1 MLFCMFVGAAWA
13 QGPATNKAYT
23 LTTANRGG
31 LAAHNDATQ
40 CVGYDNISVNDEAQK
55 NFAFVQYEGNVYLY
69 NVWAKKFM
77 MKDGKLSTSLP
88 IDAITYEIQGDGKYF
103 FKFDDTHI
111 INLGG
116 SKQLAIDDWG
126 SSYWGTKDEGN
137 LFTINEVEEFD
148 PAEALSFL
156 NNSYN
161 ITYNVI
167 FDGKT
172 VYTETTKI
180 TKGENYPA
188 IAGLPWGVVVTIPDG
203 APTEDKTVELTA
215 TIDSSVYPFD
225 FAADYESITTWY
237 YLKFD
242 SSNNFYLHHDAGQ
255 NYIDLS
261 SKSVDAG
268 NKDIYTWAFV
278 GNPFDGY
285 KIVNKGAGEGY
296 ILSSSTTMAGETG
309 AGTWPIMTA
318 EASLPS
324 GNNTYWIP
332 SASSHATKG
341 FFLAQKGFPA
351 NRLNNRGKLAY
362 WTGGAGTG
370 STFTVE
376 ERDLSGAT
384 ELQAVIDQVEAFVA
398 AGVAE
403 GTTVGFLTSES
414 AADVATALAAAK
426 EAVTTKTGC
435 NEAQAALQTAVAA
448 VKTIQ
453 PEEGKFYKIVSAC
466 TKDHRAGQEVY
477 VNNDGNMHFAKSD
490 EHGLGVASALSRVW
504 QFVPAAN
511 GKFYLKNVE
520 RGTYMQSVGQATE
533 ALEANAKPVTIS
545 NMGLENRVSL
555 KPDGQSQMHA
565 QDNNSKIVGWNE
577 NDPTDG
583 SAWVITEVSIDDLA
597 HTVTVGEAGWA
608 TLVLGYNAE
617 IPEGV
622 EVYTVNATEEGSAML
637 TKVEGV
643 LGAGEAVVLKNAGT
657 YNFKY
662 TTSAATE
669 VENLLKGTTV
679 NTNVAEEAY
688 VLGNS
693 DGVGF
698 YTAKFNVSTNKD
710 NDGTEEEPNVTYEA
724 FKNNAFKAYLP
735 KTAGASLVLRFN
747 FGGTTAIESV
757 VTGLDA
763 NAAIYDLSGRRVE
776 KAVKG
781 IYIQNGKKI
790 IVK

>member
-1 MLFCMFVGAAWA
+1 MFC
-13 QGPATNKAYT
+13 
-23 LTTANRGG
+23 
-31 LAAHNDATQ
+31 
-40 CVGYDNISVNDEAQK
+40 
-55 NFAFVQYEGNVYLY
+55 YL
-69 NVWAKKFM
+69 
-77 MKDGKLSTSLP
+77 SL
-88 IDAITYEIQGDGKYF
+88 
-103 FKFDDTHI
+103 
-111 INLGG
+111 
-116 SKQLAIDDWG
+116 
-126 SSYWGTKDEGN
+126 
-137 LFTINEVEEFD
+137 
-148 PAEALSFL
+148 
-156 NNSYN
+156 
-161 ITYNVI
+161 
-167 FDGKT
+167 
-172 VYTETTKI
+172 
-180 TKGENYPA
+180 
-188 IAGLPWGVVVTIPDG
+188 
-203 APTEDKTVELTA
+203 
-215 TIDSSVYPFD
+215 
-225 FAADYESITTWY
+225 
-237 YLKFD
+237 
-242 SSNNFYLHHDAGQ
+242 
-255 NYIDLS
+255 
-261 SKSVDAG
+261 
-268 NKDIYTWAFV
+268 
-278 GNPFDGY
+278 
-285 KIVNKGAGEGY
+285 
-296 ILSSSTTMAGETG
+296 
-309 AGTWPIMTA
+309 
-318 EASLPS
+318 
-324 GNNTYWIP
+324 
-332 SASSHATKG
+332 
-341 FFLAQKGFPA
+341 
-351 NRLNNRGKLAY
+351 
-362 WTGGAGTG
+362 
-370 STFTVE
+370 
-376 ERDLSGAT
+376 
-384 ELQAVIDQVEAFVA
+384 
-398 AGVAE
+398 
-403 GTTVGFLTSES
+403 
-414 AADVATALAAAK
+414 
-426 EAVTTKTGC
+426 
-435 NEAQAALQTAVAA
+435 
-448 VKTIQ
+448 
-453 PEEGKFYKIVSAC
+453 
-466 TKDHRAGQEVY
+466 
-477 VNNDGNMHFAKSD
+477 
-490 EHGLGVASALSRVW
+490 RVW

-565 QDNNSKIVGWNE
+565 QDTDSKIVGWNE
-577 NDPTDG
+577 NNPTDG

-597 HTVTVGEAGWA
+597 HTVTVGEAGYA

-622 EVYTVNATEEGSAML
+622 EVYTVNSTEEGSAML

-757 VTGLDA
+757 LNNGIDA

>member
-40 CVGYDNISVNDEAQK
+40 CVGYENIGVNEEAQK

-88 IDAITYEIQGDGKYF
+88 IDAITYEIQDDGKYF

-116 SKQLAIDDWG
+116 SKQLAINDWG

-203 APTEDKTVELTA
+203 APTEDETVELTA

-237 YLKFD
+237 YLKFNTD
-242 SSNNFYLHHDAGQ
+242 KNCYLHHDAGQ
-255 NYIDLS
+255 DHIDLG
-261 SKSVDAG
+261 SKAVDPN

-296 ILSSSTTMAGETG
+296 ILSSSTTMAGDTG

-351 NRLNNRGKLAY
+351 NRLNDRGKLAY
-362 WTGGAGTG
+362 WTSGAGTG
-370 STFTVE
+370 STFVATERQSELVEVAALVAEYNAWVAEHVIGTGLGEYSLNTEVLTAAMAQLDAATTTAAASAAITTCKSAFSLNMPTAGFYRIKSMNGNDPDKKGKYIETDGGNLALTAEATVNGIMYLDGSNNLVSYALGVYQNTYKAPE
-376 ERDLSGAT
+376 AKGAT
-384 ELQAVIDQVEAFVA
+384 
-398 AGVAE
+398 
-403 GTTVGFLTSES
+403 
-414 AADVATALAAAK
+414 
-426 EAVTTKTGC
+426 
-435 NEAQAALQTAVAA
+435 
-448 VKTIQ
+448 
-453 PEEGKFYKIVSAC
+453 
-466 TKDHRAGQEVY
+466 
-477 VNNDGNMHFAKSD
+477 
-490 EHGLGVASALSRVW
+490 
-504 QFVPAAN
+504 
-511 GKFYLKNVE
+511 
-520 RGTYMQSVGQATE
+520 
-533 ALEANAKPVTIS
+533 
-545 NMGLENRVSL
+545 
-555 KPDGQSQMHA
+555 
-565 QDNNSKIVGWNE
+565 
-577 NDPTDG
+577 G
-583 SAWVITEVSIDDLA
+583 SAWAFIENAQVIGTYTIDNPADTQGGTQYFMSDWTGGVTYGQNDANAAWMLEEVTSLPVAISAAGYATLYA
-597 HTVTVGEAGWA
+597 PVALTLPAEGLKAYTVTVNGESAKLKEIEGGVIPA
-608 TLVLGYNAE
+608 ETGVVLG
-617 IPEGV
+617 G
-622 EVYTVNATEEGSAML
+622 TE
-637 TKVEGV
+637 
-643 LGAGEAVVLKNAGT
+643 GT
-657 YNFKY
+657 YNL
-662 TTSAATE
+662 TVAGSADAIADNELLGTVAASYVTE
-669 VENLLKGTTV
+669 D
-679 NTNVAEEAY
+679 AY
-688 VLGNS
+688 VLGYVGEEGS
-693 DGVGF
+693 EEVGF
-698 YTAKFNVSTNKD
+698 YTAT
-710 NDGTEEEPNVTYEA
+710 
-724 FKNNAFKAYLP
+724 KNQQEGASWLNNGFKAYLP
-735 KTAGASLVLRFN
+735 KTGLAATLRFN

-757 VTGLDA
+757 LNNGIDA